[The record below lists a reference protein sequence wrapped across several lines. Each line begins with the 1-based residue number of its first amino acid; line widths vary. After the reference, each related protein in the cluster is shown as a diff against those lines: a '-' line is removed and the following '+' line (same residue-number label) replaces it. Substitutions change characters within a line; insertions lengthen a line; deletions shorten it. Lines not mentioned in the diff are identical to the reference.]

1 MFKRFMRSPLVQSLA
16 AFALAAYMVVV
27 KYTTR
32 WEVKGLDNIAPF
44 MGNGEGLI
52 VMTWHSRF
60 LMLNAGW
67 KKSYQKPHVL
77 ISRSRDGDIVAKTSQ
92 ILGINAVRGSAR
104 RGKKGKGGQSNSPS
118 KGPNKG
124 GVAAFLAMQNAVDG
138 GGCIVITADGPKGPR
153 QRLGSGPL
161 TLAKRTS
168 APLFSCI
175 FSVKNRKQVNS
186 WDKFIIPLPFG
197 RGQIIWSPA
206 TYIDK
211 DISDADFAALRAKL
225 EQAMN
230 ADLDKAD
237 SALGHTLTLPQ
248 AMAEEIS

>member
-1 MFKRFMRSPLVQSLA
+1 MFKRFMRSSLVQSLA
-16 AFALAAYMVVV
+16 AFLLAAYMVVV

-32 WEVKGLDNIAPF
+32 WEVEGLEHIAPYA
-44 MGNGEGLI
+44 GNGEGLI

-67 KKSYQKPHVL
+67 KKAYQKPHVL
-77 ISRSRDGDIVAKTSQ
+77 ISRSRDGDIVAKTSHM
-92 ILGINAVRGSAR
+92 LGINAVRGSAR
-104 RGKKGKGGQSNSPS
+104 RGNKG
-118 KGPNKG
+118 NKG

-138 GGCIVITADGPKGPR
+138 GGCIVITPDGPKGPR

-161 TLAKRTS
+161 TLAKITS

-175 FSVKNRKQVNS
+175 FSVRNRKQVNS

-197 RGQIIWSPA
+197 RGKIIWSPA
-206 TYIDK
+206 VHIDK
-211 DISDADFAALRAKL
+211 DISDADFEALRAKL

-230 ADLDKAD
+230 ADLGRAD
-237 SALGHTLTLPQ
+237 SALGHALTLPE
-248 AMAEEIS
+248 AVS